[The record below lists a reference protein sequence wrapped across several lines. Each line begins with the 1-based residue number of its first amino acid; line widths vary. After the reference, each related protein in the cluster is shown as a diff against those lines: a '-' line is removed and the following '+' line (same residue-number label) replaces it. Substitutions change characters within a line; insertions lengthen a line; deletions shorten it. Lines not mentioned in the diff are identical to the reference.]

1 MKILP
6 SPILPV
12 RAAWLIASTAR
23 STRLSGSAISSFT
36 LGRKSTTYSAPRY
49 NSVWPFWRP
58 KPLTSVTVR
67 PVTPTSDSASR
78 TSSSL
83 NGLTMASIFF
93 MGVPSGKALYRSDLE
108 SVRVVDSLAA
118 VDPQEWN
125 ALAGPQPFVRHEF
138 LSALIDT
145 GCASRRTGWRPQIVL
160 VRRSGALVGALPLFE
175 KNHSY
180 GEYVFDWAWAEAHE
194 RHGIDYYPKLVCAVP
209 FTPVRGRRLLAA
221 SAADREILVKSAL
234 ELAQE
239 TSSLHVLFA
248 ADEDAAV
255 LAEQGFLMRRTV
267 QFHWA
272 NQAYT
277 SFEDFLA
284 RLSHARR
291 KNIRQERRRVHQAGV
306 TFRWL
311 EGPAIEQRHWEFF
324 NRCYRGTYAAHR
336 ATPYLSLE
344 FFLRLGAMLPAHVAM
359 VLAERDGR
367 PLACAFFL
375 RDEHALYGRYWGA
388 AEHVPL
394 LHF

>member
-1 MKILP
+1 M
-6 SPILPV
+6 
-12 RAAWLIASTAR
+12 RIA
-23 STRLSGSAISSFT
+23 
-36 LGRKSTTYSAPRY
+36 
-49 NSVWPFWRP
+49 
-58 KPLTSVTVR
+58 
-67 PVTPTSDSASR
+67 
-78 TSSSL
+78 
-83 NGLTMASIFF
+83 
-93 MGVPSGKALYRSDLE
+93 E
-108 SVRVVDSLAA
+108 SLAR
-118 VDPQEWN
+118 VDRDAWN
-125 ALAGPQPFVRHEF
+125 ALAGPQPFMRHEF

-145 GCASRRTGWRPQIVL
+145 GCAAAGRGWAPQFLLASRAGE
-160 VRRSGALVGALPLFE
+160 LVGAMPLFA

-209 FTPVRGRRLLAA
+209 FTPVRGPRLLAA
-221 SAADREILVKSAL
+221 SSKVKKTLVQAAL
-234 ELAQE
+234 ELARE

-336 ATPYLSLE
+336 STPYLSLE

-375 RDEHALYGRYWGA
+375 CDEHALYGRYWGA

-394 LHF
+394 LHFECCYYQAIEYAISRKLQIFEGGAQGEHKLFRGLLPVQAQSAHWLAHPRFARAVEHFLERERAGITHYVNELAEHSPFKEAS